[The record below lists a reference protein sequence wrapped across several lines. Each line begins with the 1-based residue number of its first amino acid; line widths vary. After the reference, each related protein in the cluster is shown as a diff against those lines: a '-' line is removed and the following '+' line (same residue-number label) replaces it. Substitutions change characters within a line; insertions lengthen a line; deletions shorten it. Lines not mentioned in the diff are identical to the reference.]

1 MHADWFKIS
10 LITSFLLMF
19 LVTSARAQTS
29 TYQEFVIQN
38 TAPIGQ
44 VSIGG
49 APATPLAAGPK
60 SGKEIYE
67 AGCSFCHATG
77 AAGSPKI
84 GNKAA
89 WAPRISEGMDTLVT
103 HALHGYNAMPP
114 KGMCPSCSEDDIKAA
129 VKYMVD
135 QVK

>member
-1 MHADWFKIS
+1 MYADWFKIS
-10 LITSFLLMF
+10 MITSFVLMF
-19 LVTSARAQTS
+19 LVASARAE

-38 TAPIGQ
+38 TKPAAE

-49 APATPLAAGPK
+49 PPAANPLASGPR
-60 SGKEIYE
+60 SGKDVYE

-89 WAPRISEGMDTLVT
+89 WAPRIAQGIDVLIN
-103 HALHGYNAMPP
+103 HAMHGFNTMPP
-114 KGMCPSCSEDDIKAA
+114 KGMCPTCTQDEIAAA
-129 VKYMVD
+129 VHYMVD
-135 QVK
+135 QSK